1 LPFLPSA
8 GGCLFPSFLPSLF
21 HPTMSGKP
29 SKQQQQQPKRKAD
42 SAPAAEGAKAPAAKK
57 AKDNNGAPA
66 AAPAA
71 AEKKKPQQQQNG
83 NKQPPAEGKKGKK
96 APEPEEESD
105 EEVVLGSG
113 QPNPE
118 AIAAADAVQE
128 EMDKFASQLHELD
141 RQQSAE
147 IFAVQKKFLL
157 QKRPVLGKRDAL
169 MAKVPGLWKT
179 LFSEHEVFQVQLEDV
194 DMEILD
200 HLTTVEINE
209 TYSKPSDPEQQIVAV
224 DITFTF
230 SAGSAHVK
238 AGKFKKTF
246 AFDDEK
252 ETLKCV
258 PTPTS
263 GLPYVNA
270 TQFLKENSD
279 SFFGAWFSSEGDDEG
294 ILRAQDALSS
304 ELYVDP
310 LQLFRHV
317 SEGGLLSDITG
328 DGEDDDDD
336 EAMAMAFGDDGEE
349 DDDDEEAPEL
359 ADD

>member
-1 LPFLPSA
+1 
-8 GGCLFPSFLPSLF
+8 
-21 HPTMSGKP
+21 MSGKP
-29 SKQQQQQPKRKAD
+29 GKQQQPQQKRKAD
-42 SAPAAEGAKAPAAKK
+42 GAEGAKAPAAKK
-57 AKDNNGAPA
+57 AKDNAGAA

-71 AEKKKPQQQQNG
+71 AEKKKPQQQQQGG
-83 NKQPPAEGKKGKK
+83 NKQPQAKKDEGKKGKK
-96 APEPEEESD
+96 APEPELEEEDAEDDGED
-105 EEVVLGSG
+105 EDDLVLGSG

-128 EMDKFASQLHELD
+128 EMDKVATQLDELD
-141 RQQSAE
+141 SQQSAE

-157 QKRPVLGKRDAL
+157 QKRPVLAKRDAL
-169 MAKVPGLWKT
+169 MAKVPLLWKT
-179 LFSEHEVFQVQLEDV
+179 LLSEHEVFVVQLEEV

-200 HLTTVEINE
+200 HLTVVEISEN
-209 TYSKPSDPEQQIVAV
+209 YSKPSDPKQQIVSV

-230 SAGSAHVK
+230 SAGSTHVK

-252 ETLKCV
+252 ETLQCV
-258 PTPTS
+258 ATPAA
-263 GLPYVNA
+263 GLPWVNA
-270 TQFLKENSD
+270 AQFSKENGD

-317 SEGGLLSDITG
+317 SEGGNLSDITG
-328 DGEDDDDD
+328 GGDDDD
-336 EAMAMAFGDDGEE
+336 EDDLAMAFGEDGEE
-349 DDDDEEAPEL
+349 DSDDEDAPEL